1 MQVNGANLWGSGE
14 GYCALDWVGR
24 DGSAVRE
31 LWEGLPR
38 DLQGSKS
45 RPKAAMLMATTMALQ
60 EAKKSHAALERN
72 ESLRVMTVDP
82 LLVFCIYPCS
92 ASVFC
97 FAGARRAREA
107 SRRAIKNSLLS
118 PLVIDNEES
127 YFPCHRALLL
137 RGRRRLVHVALHAG
151 FVLGYH
157 LLGLGLLVRGQQLEQ
172 LVVNLGLRHRQL
184 GFDLSFL

>member
-1 MQVNGANLWGSGE
+1 MPSVHRSAFNKAVKLFSLEVQVNGANLWENGE
-14 GYCALDWVGR
+14 GYGALDWVGR

-31 LWEGLPR
+31 LWEGLLC

-92 ASVFC
+92 VSVFV
-97 FAGARRAREA
+97 AGARRAREA
-107 SRRAIKNSLLS
+107 SRRAIEDSPLS
-118 PLVIDNEES
+118 PRVVDNEES
-127 YFPCHRALLL
+127 WFPCHSALLL
-137 RGRRRLVHVALHAG
+137 QGRRRLVHVALHAG

-157 LLGLGLLVRGQQLEQ
+157 LLGLGLLVRGQQLE
-172 LVVNLGLRHRQL
+172 
-184 GFDLSFL
+184 